1 MILKLMAFLI
11 LVGTM
16 GSIELDRID
25 WSQAIVQF
33 VLAGTFFVI
42 SEQER
47 RIEELKNKLYS

>member
-1 MILKLMAFLI
+1 MMLKFIAFLM

-16 GSIELDRID
+16 GSIEFDRID

-47 RIEELKNKLYS
+47 RIEELKNKLYN